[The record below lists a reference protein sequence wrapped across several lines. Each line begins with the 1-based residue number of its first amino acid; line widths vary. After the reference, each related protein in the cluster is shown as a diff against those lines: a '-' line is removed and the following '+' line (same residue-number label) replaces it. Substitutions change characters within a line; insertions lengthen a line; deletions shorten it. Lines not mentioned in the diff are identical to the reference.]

1 MEIFEMPSR
10 WRLTVNLTEE
20 TLKGM
25 EEWAKYQKRTTS
37 NLAAAILTSAL
48 EAYQQGVYT
57 DPATTPPDFQQQDL
71 SGEKF
76 SGTGEDEEDA

>member
-20 TLKGM
+20 TLKGL
-25 EEWAKYQKRTTS
+25 EEWAKSQKRTTS

-57 DPATTPPDFQQQDL
+57 DPAATPPDFQQQDTQSDTSSSNL
-71 SGEKF
+71 EDKEGE
-76 SGTGEDEEDA
+76 

>member
-25 EEWAKYQKRTTS
+25 EEWAKSQKRTTS

-57 DPATTPPDFQQQDL
+57 DPATTPPDFQQQDIPDDT
-71 SGEKF
+71 F
-76 SGTGEDEEDA
+76 SSNSEDKKSK

>member
-20 TLKGM
+20 TLKGL
-25 EEWAKYQKRTTS
+25 EQWAKSQKRTSS

-48 EAYQQGVYT
+48 EAYQQRAYT
-57 DPATTPPDFQQQDL
+57 DPATTPPDFQQQDSL
-71 SGEKF
+71 NDTS
-76 SGTGEDEEDA
+76 SSNSEDQEGK